1 MRCNKNCFNEK
12 NSKEAEATGDFIG
25 NKTADKITSVS
36 KELHLKK
43 SSQNALKTDKKELG
57 IPKERFISPE
67 KKQQINDKLRLV

>member
-25 NKTADKITSVS
+25 NNTADKITSVS

-43 SSQNALKTDKKELG
+43 SSQNALKTDKK
-57 IPKERFISPE
+57 
-67 KKQQINDKLRLV
+67 